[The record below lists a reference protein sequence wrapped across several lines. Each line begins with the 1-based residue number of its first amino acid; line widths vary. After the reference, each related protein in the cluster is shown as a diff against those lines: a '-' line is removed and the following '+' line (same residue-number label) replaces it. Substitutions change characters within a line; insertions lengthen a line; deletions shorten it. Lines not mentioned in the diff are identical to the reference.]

1 VLRTS
6 ISPTIVNGGFRK
18 NVIPSEA
25 EATLDIRALP
35 DEDMKKFFGEIERVI
50 GDPSVKVVPIPA
62 TRPAAPPSRLDTE
75 MFRVLEATQRRMYP
89 GAITVPGMVT
99 GATDLAQLRAKGVQA
114 YGIGPRFD
122 EAEFAEHGWHS
133 DVERL
138 SEDSLHGLVQFVW
151 YAVLGVAASQ

>member
-1 VLRTS
+1 MGGPAFRLRRN
-6 ISPTIVNGGFRK
+6 PPGR
-18 NVIPSEA
+18 PS
-25 EATLDIRALP
+25 
-35 DEDMKKFFGEIERVI
+35 
-50 GDPSVKVVPIPA
+50 
-62 TRPAAPPSRLDTE
+62 APPSRLDTE
-75 MFRVLEATQRRMYP
+75 MFKALETAQRRLYP

-138 SEDSLHGLVQFVW
+138 AEDSLHGLVQFLW
-151 YAVLGVAASQ
+151 YTVLNVAASK